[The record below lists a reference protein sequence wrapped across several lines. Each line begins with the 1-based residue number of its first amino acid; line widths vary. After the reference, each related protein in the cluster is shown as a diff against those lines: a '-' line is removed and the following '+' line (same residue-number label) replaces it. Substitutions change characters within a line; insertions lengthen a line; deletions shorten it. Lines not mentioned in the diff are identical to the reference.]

1 MKVLVSGGTGL
12 VGRYLVEGL
21 LSAGYAVTIGGRTAP
36 ACDLFASDVDFM
48 PLSLEPGAGQPGLFE
63 GFDHFVHAAFDHLP
77 GLYRGGEGADAD
89 GFVRRNLDGTVSLFE
104 SARQAGVRRCVFLS
118 SRAVYDGL
126 PDGSELSEDA
136 DVRPITLYGQVKLK
150 AEQALHALST
160 AELCGVSLRVT
171 GVYGHLRPNK
181 WDGLFADYLA
191 GRAIETRA
199 GSEVHGSEV
208 ADAVRRMLEVD
219 VVEVRGQVFNLSDVV
234 TDRHEILHWVQAV
247 TGTGHALP
255 PPAEKATV
263 ARMPTDRMRA
273 LGWKPGGKV
282 RMEETVRRLAAHWM

>member
-36 ACDLFASDVDFM
+36 ACDLFAADVDFM

-104 SARQAGVRRCVFLS
+104 SARQEGVRRCIFLS

-126 PDGSELSEDA
+126 PDGSVLSEDA
-136 DVRPITLYGQVKLK
+136 DVRPTTLYGQVKLK

-160 AELCGVSLRVT
+160 AEFCGVSLRVT

-191 GRAIETRA
+191 GRTIESRA
-199 GSEVHGSEV
+199 GSEVHGSDV
-208 ADAVRRMLEVD
+208 ADAVRLLLEVD
-219 VVEVRGQVFNLSDVV
+219 AVAMRGRIFNVSDVV
-234 TDRHEILHWVQAV
+234 TDRHEILRWVQAV
-247 TGTGHALP
+247 TGVDHALP
-255 PPAEKATV
+255 LAVDQTMV
-263 ARMPTDRMRA
+263 ACMETERMRS
-273 LGWKPGGKV
+273 LGWRPGGKV
-282 RMEETVRRLAAHWM
+282 RMEETVRRLAARWI